1 MLNET
6 TTLANVA
13 PTIDYGFGVQR
24 PGTYVFPQELLCTKD
39 MKSIINSMKT
49 TNSSISSIV
58 DALLSLGDTD
68 GTTTK

>member
-24 PGTYVFPQELLCTKD
+24 PGLYVSPQEPLCTSD
-39 MKSIINSMKT
+39 MKSIINSMKLS
-49 TNSSISSIV
+49 NCSITSIV
-58 DALLSLGDTD
+58 DKLLSLGDAD
-68 GTTTK
+68 GSTSE